1 MTTTTKDDNC
11 QAIFYTRTNQLVY
24 VNNGKI
30 TGGLKG
36 NIARRKVEKLIMSD
50 KNVDMVDDTA
60 NFKKKL
66 IKQFH
71 AVLAV
76 KGVLE
81 FKADILAG
89 YGVEHTTDLSISQL
103 EEVIAKHNNIST
115 PRQMREQRSKCL
127 NQMGK
132 IGINTNDGWDKVNE
146 FCLRPQIC
154 GKVLYECSLSEL
166 QTLER
171 KIRAILAKSERRNK

>member
-1 MTTTTKDDNC
+1 MTTTQEDSSL
-11 QAIFYTRTNQLVY
+11 AIYYTRTNQLVF
-24 VNNGKI
+24 VKDGEI
-30 TGGLKG
+30 TCSLIGD
-36 NIARRKVEKLIMSD
+36 IALETAKEMVMKD
-50 KNVDMVDDTA
+50 KNIDMVDDTITVK
-60 NFKKKL
+60 NKL
-66 IKQFH
+66 IRQFH
-71 AVLAV
+71 AVLAK

-89 YGVEHTTDLSISQL
+89 YGVEHASDLSIAQL

-127 NQMGK
+127 NLMGK

-171 KIRAILAKSERRNK
+171 KIRAILAKSERRTK